1 MSMRFDPVTG
11 EKIQQ
16 DSEPRQNQAAASG
29 AARGGAAS
37 DTAPGGSAQGPT
49 RDGIY
54 QDTMPGGAA
63 QETDGSGQA
72 GQPYFYQPPAPEQA
86 PKKKKAGPILAV
98 IAVLL
103 VLAAGAVVWA
113 VKSGLF
119 SSNSAKV
126 LAAITNTVRDT
137 GDLTGAF
144 RFGDILLSDEST
156 LTVST
161 ESPDFGMEL
170 RFLHGNPRKQM
181 LGSMDISGFMD
192 VDFQAEL
199 TEEELMVRVPSVA
212 DYIFTYNYQE
222 PKSGY
227 LNDYYGDSLD
237 DIDELLEAIYTP
249 EEQAELDTDLAK
261 TIAEECG
268 KLEFEKASS
277 EEFEVDREK
286 RKCTGISTTVPRE
299 SLETIYDEFEDAV
312 RDSMESAY
320 RYGVYGYDM
329 YTEYYFDEIEESISE
344 MEDVDLTFF
353 IYEKKLA
360 CVRIEIEDEEAELRF
375 LGGDTRM
382 QNMQFLI
389 DGEEMLRIEGEKED
403 STEVK
408 TVFMEGEEAV
418 SLEYNRK
425 TGALDISADAGRTAI
440 SGNVF
445 LDKDSFKVSMDRV
458 MTEGQPVDLT
468 FGMTIEKGA
477 SFQEFDGEEFDI
489 GQASVEDIQALLL
502 ELNLL

>member
-63 QETDGSGQA
+63 QETDGSGQ
-72 GQPYFYQPPAPEQA
+72 PYFYQPPAPEQA

-119 SSNSAKV
+119 SSNSTKV

-445 LDKDSFKVSMDRV
+445 LDKDSFKASMDRV

-502 ELNLL
+502 EMNLL

>member
-1 MSMRFDPVTG
+1 M
-11 EKIQQ
+11 
-16 DSEPRQNQAAASG
+16 A
-29 AARGGAAS
+29 
-37 DTAPGGSAQGPT
+37 
-49 RDGIY
+49 
-54 QDTMPGGAA
+54 
-63 QETDGSGQA
+63 
-72 GQPYFYQPPAPEQA
+72 
-86 PKKKKAGPILAV
+86 
-98 IAVLL
+98 
-103 VLAAGAVVWA
+103 
-113 VKSGLF
+113 
-119 SSNSAKV
+119 
-126 LAAITNTVRDT
+126 
-137 GDLTGAF
+137 
-144 RFGDILLSDEST
+144 
-156 LTVST
+156 
-161 ESPDFGMEL
+161 
-170 RFLHGNPRKQM
+170 
-181 LGSMDISGFMD
+181 
-192 VDFQAEL
+192 
-199 TEEELMVRVPSVA
+199 
-212 DYIFTYNYQE
+212 
-222 PKSGY
+222 
-227 LNDYYGDSLD
+227 
-237 DIDELLEAIYTP
+237 
-249 EEQAELDTDLAK
+249 
-261 TIAEECG
+261 
-268 KLEFEKASS
+268 
-277 EEFEVDREK
+277 
-286 RKCTGISTTVPRE
+286 
-299 SLETIYDEFEDAV
+299 
-312 RDSMESAY
+312 
-320 RYGVYGYDM
+320 

-445 LDKDSFKVSMDRV
+445 LDKDSFKASMDRV

-502 ELNLL
+502 EMNLL